1 MKQSWIIGTIMLW
14 LLIFTGEMMATGG
27 TAFAQASTLN
37 AVASPAFV
45 NQAGVVSAATSVM
58 NAIGNFF
65 KSLVQIV
72 FLWSPTVFAG
82 NFIWFWEYICLPIA
96 ISFIVVIATVIRG
109 VHAS

>member
-14 LLIFTGEMMATGG
+14 LVIFTAELMATGG
-27 TAFAQASTLN
+27 SAFAHASDLN

-45 NQAGVVSAATSVM
+45 NQSGVVSAISSVM
-58 NAIGNFF
+58 TAIGSFF
-65 KSLVQIV
+65 VSLVQII

-82 NFIWFWEYICLPIA
+82 SWIWVWEYICLPIA

-109 VHAS
+109 VHSS